1 MHDKM
6 KILMDGKWLHMGD
19 AELFHIPSA
28 VQQEPAIVVKAIGE
42 KHNH

>member
-1 MHDKM
+1 METF
-6 KILMDGKWLHMGD
+6 MDGKWLHMGD

-28 VQQEPAIVVKAIGE
+28 VQQEPAIVVKAIGK